1 MKKAVINNKQDWD
14 RFQAGF
20 SYVQNT
26 YTHMEVPPYP
36 FEITYNVEIEK
47 GWHPDCTPRIEE
59 WCYITDY
66 KPLKTNKITTIM
78 KKFIT
83 LLVLVL
89 AFTANAMSQIT
100 STGKPETIASFRMGT
115 CKLVK
120 TGDVYAIDGQTKDN
134 RFLRM
139 NVALGD
145 KENAEALILSM
156 IGYEAKRN
164 ERVALNNP
172 TENFAIWVGPMLG
185 GWEITDTAG
194 VDRIAVSKGELKKM
208 LKSMQE

>member
-1 MKKAVINNKQDWD
+1 MEKSLINNSRDWS
-14 RFQAGF
+14 RFFSKF
-20 SYVQNT
+20 SYVQET
-26 YTHMEVPPYP
+26 YEAMKKPPYP
-36 FEITYNVEIEK
+36 FEVTYNVEVVK
-47 GWHPDCTPRIEE
+47 GWNPDGTPRTDS
-59 WCYITDY
+59 WCYITNY
-66 KPLKTNKITTIM
+66 KPIKIPIM
-78 KKFIT
+78 KKFIA
-83 LLVLVL
+83 LFVLVL
-89 AFTANAMSQIT
+89 AFSLNAASQIT
-100 STGKPETIASFRMGT
+100 STGKPEVINSFRMGT

-139 NVALGD
+139 NVVLGD
-145 KENAEALILSM
+145 KEKAAALIQSM
-156 IGYEAKRN
+156 IDYTAGKN

-194 VDRIAVSKGELKKM
+194 VDRIAVSKGELKKI